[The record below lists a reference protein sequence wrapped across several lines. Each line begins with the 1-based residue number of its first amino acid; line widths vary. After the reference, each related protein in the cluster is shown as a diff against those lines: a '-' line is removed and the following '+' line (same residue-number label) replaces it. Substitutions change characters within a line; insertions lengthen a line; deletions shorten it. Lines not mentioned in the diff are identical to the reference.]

1 MDKMDPEKAR
11 VAERRREERMR
22 YEVLAMLCRASGG
35 DTTRVIDCARLA
47 EAIGVWSQELFRVVD
62 FLANNGLV
70 SYAGSGSRVSVTD
83 RGIALIG
90 TSSDRVKSIGE
101 WGYK

>member
-1 MDKMDPEKAR
+1 MDEMDPEKAQ

-35 DTTRVIDCARLA
+35 DPTREIDCARLA

-62 FLANNGLV
+62 FLANKDLV
-70 SYAGSGSRVSVTD
+70 RYSGSGSRVSVTE
-83 RGIALIG
+83 RGLAFIG
-90 TSSDRVKSIGE
+90 TSPERVESIAE
-101 WGYK
+101 